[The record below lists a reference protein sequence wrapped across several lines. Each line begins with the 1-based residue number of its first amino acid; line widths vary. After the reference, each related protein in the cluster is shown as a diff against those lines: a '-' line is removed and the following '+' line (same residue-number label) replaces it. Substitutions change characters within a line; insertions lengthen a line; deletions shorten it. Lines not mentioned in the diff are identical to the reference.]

1 MNDIEAIQC
10 MKLIDALRADEA
22 DSVTIGC
29 DNPDFQGPNNYIEC
43 DGEWTQWRPRR
54 FTGDSVL
61 ECLQKACGARGI
73 VTAPFGPCDLRDAAM
88 LIVRLMRRLPRED
101 SVRDSAGDWLM
112 RKGLNPSPL
121 R

>member
-1 MNDIEAIQC
+1 MTDIEAIHC

-29 DNPDFQGPNNYIEC
+29 DNPDFEGPDHYIEC
-43 DGEWTQWRPRR
+43 DGEWLQFTPSR
-54 FTGDSVL
+54 FTGDSIL

-101 SVRDSAGDWLM
+101 SVRESARDWLA
-112 RKGLNPSPL
+112 RKGLSPNPL